1 MPTKSKL
8 DQTRSDIVGDIFYKF
23 EDKFELNYNF
33 SYDRDLNFSNYDA
46 LNAKFSANKVVTTFD
61 YITENHELGDS
72 ELIANNT
79 EINFSNEHSLNL
91 ILLKT

>member
-1 MPTKSKL
+1 MLPTKSKL

-46 LNAKFSANKVVTTFD
+46 LNAKFSAIKWLLHL
-61 YITENHELGDS
+61 IILQKIMSLGIQS
-72 ELIANNT
+72 
-79 EINFSNEHSLNL
+79 
-91 ILLKT
+91 